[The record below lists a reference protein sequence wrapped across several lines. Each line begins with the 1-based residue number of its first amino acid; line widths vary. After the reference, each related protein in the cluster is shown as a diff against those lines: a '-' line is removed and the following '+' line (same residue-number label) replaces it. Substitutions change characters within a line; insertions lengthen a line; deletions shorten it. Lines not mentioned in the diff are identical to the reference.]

1 MVVDDNFITK
11 KAATYVS
18 FMCIVNTGMVPL

>member
-1 MVVDDNFITK
+1 MDVDDNFITK

-18 FMCIVNTGMVPL
+18 FMCIVNTGMAPL